1 MKHPNLVWEARRP
14 DGSVM
19 SCLLESGAATHAVV
33 LFVDGDF
40 FDVKEFAD
48 LRSAR
53 ARTRS
58 LYVEAVKPAAA
69 TSGQKPDTRRRK
81 TVSLNTEDALKAI
94 A

>member
-33 LFVDGDF
+33 LFVDGEF
-40 FDVKEFAD
+40 FEVKEFAD
-48 LRSAR
+48 LRTAR
-53 ARTRS
+53 QRTRS
-58 LYVEAVKPAAA
+58 LYVEAIKSAAA
-69 TSGQKPDTRRRK
+69 ASDRKADTRRRK
-81 TVSLNTEDALKAI
+81 ADSLNTEDALQAI